1 VNHLDASLFRA
12 VNRFADRTPWAHGV
26 AVADAKYGVVLFAV
40 LILAG
45 WWRARTAPDGNAM
58 AAVLWAAAGCLV
70 AVAINQLL
78 GHLVGR
84 ARPYTAMPDV
94 HVLISRTTDFS
105 FPSDHAIAVG
115 AVAAGL
121 LIADRALGWIAA
133 VLAVLMAAAR
143 VYVGVHYPGDVLAGL
158 VVGAAVVAAGSFL
171 ALPLLRSLVGAVDRS
186 PLRPLVRSGPSD
198 AQPIAAARG

>member
-1 VNHLDASLFRA
+1 
-12 VNRFADRTPWAHGV
+12 V
-26 AVADAKYGVVLFAV
+26 AVAV
-40 LILAG
+40 
-45 WWRARTAPDGNAM
+45 
-58 AAVLWAAAGCLV
+58 
-70 AVAINQLL
+70 NQLL

-94 HVLISRTTDFS
+94 HVLISKTTDFS

-158 VVGAAVVAAGSFL
+158 AVGAVVVAAGSFL

-198 AQPIAAARG
+198 VHTVAAARG